1 MIQYTCSSYG
11 PRLLIFVSQSWEN
24 CGLLKGTG
32 LQMQIWI
39 SFEGNDF
46 YVNIFFW
53 THGFMN
59 ASFLQIDAPNQD
71 ESSSTKTCHFCGE
84 KGEKTAAFSKKSGG
98 FSTTAFAYKEF
109 LDKGVLETEENW
121 AEWAVSRWWRW
132 FGIKRTES
140 WNVISPQS
148 SKRCS
153 ISLQL
158 SPGLWTGVRWTD

>member
-1 MIQYTCSSYG
+1 
-11 PRLLIFVSQSWEN
+11 
-24 CGLLKGTG
+24 
-32 LQMQIWI
+32 
-39 SFEGNDF
+39 
-46 YVNIFFW
+46 
-53 THGFMN
+53 MN

-71 ESSSTKTCHFCGE
+71 ESSSTKMCHFCGE

-121 AEWAVSRWWRW
+121 AEWAV
-132 FGIKRTES
+132 FTVMALLDCDFTTILGG
-140 WNVISPQS
+140 
-148 SKRCS
+148 RCS